1 MRRLVLPGD
10 IIAEKPLRLDHTI
23 VEEGKTCS
31 TVIGIFDEEK
41 NSFIP
46 LEGLWYPIPGEK
58 VIGIVEE
65 AKLNTDL
72 IDVNAPYKGL
82 IISKFSETSMAAG
95 DIVEATIKE
104 IDKTGTIILSR
115 PRVLFGG
122 KVLVIKPSKIPR
134 LLGKQDTMILQ
145 IIEKTKSSISVGMN
159 GMVWIKGG
167 DSDMATKAILRIQ
180 DESHVPGL
188 TERISQMLDGKE

>member
-46 LEGLWYPIPGEK
+46 LEGLWYPTPGEK
-58 VIGIVEE
+58 IIGIVEE

-72 IDVNAPYKGL
+72 IDINAPYKGL
-82 IISKFSETSMAAG
+82 IISKFSETSLAGG
-95 DIVEATIKE
+95 DIIEATVKE
-104 IDKTGTIILSR
+104 LDKTGTIILSR

-122 KVLVIKPSKIPR
+122 KVLVIKPSKVPR
-134 LLGKQDTMILQ
+134 LLGKQDTMIRQ

-159 GMVWIKGG
+159 GLVWIKGG

-188 TERISQMLDGKE
+188 TERISQMLEGKE